1 MSDQQEQSGC
11 AAMGSIGW
19 GASVIIFAIIVLTS
33 FGTGGLALF
42 VWVPIGFMGL
52 AYILRGGRTI
62 AKKTGVE
69 EAVRTASESLSAT
82 RSAPTPSQ
90 PPRAV
95 SPVAQGTVIDEI
107 TKAHALLKSGAIT
120 QEEFERL
127 KSEALTGR
135 G

>member
-1 MSDQQEQSGC
+1 MPDQQEQSGC
-11 AAMGSIGW
+11 AAMGSIGV
-19 GASVIIFAIIVLTS
+19 GAMVLIFVIVVLTS

-42 VWVPIGFMGL
+42 VYVPMGL
-52 AYILRGGRTI
+52 AALGYMLRGGRTI

-69 EAVRTASESLSAT
+69 DAVRSASTSPSASRQAPQPMPRQVPLSAPAPV
-82 RSAPTPSQ
+82 SA
-90 PPRAV
+90 
-95 SPVAQGTVIDEI
+95 IDEI

-127 KSEALTGR
+127 KSEALAKR